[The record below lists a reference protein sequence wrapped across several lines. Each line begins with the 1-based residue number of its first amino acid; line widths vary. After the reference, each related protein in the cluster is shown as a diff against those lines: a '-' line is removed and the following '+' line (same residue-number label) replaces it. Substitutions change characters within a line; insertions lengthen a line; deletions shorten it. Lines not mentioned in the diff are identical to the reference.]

1 MLAAGLHGSTLC
13 GGLFGL
19 MHTHVVGKVLVAFVS
34 GNLLHGR
41 IGRAGIE
48 ARAVTLGNVLLTNGV
63 RSNSGLGQLGALT
76 KPHAG
81 GVSPVEAT

>member
-48 ARAVTLGNVLLTNGV
+48 AHTIALGNILLTYGV
-63 RSNSGLGQLGALT
+63 CVKIRLGPIRSLNKA
-76 KPHAG
+76 PRRRRFAG
-81 GVSPVEAT
+81 